1 MPKFYIN
8 KNQQPS
14 GDYEVHQE
22 NICDHAPNIENRIPL
37 GTFNHCNDA
46 LQEAKRRFPLIIV
59 MMLCKKQ
66 KEDFLLKHI

>member
-46 LQEAKRRFPLIIV
+46 LQEAKRRFPSKAYLIDGCFYCARV
-59 MMLCKKQ
+59 C
-66 KEDFLLKHI
+66 HHH